1 MINRHSPILKGLT
14 PSQRAKARK
23 AIAQYEAERDPVMIA
38 KNKLEQELRRQGFI
52 DLKCEDR
59 VRELHQATRPRLL
72 EIQEQIEKL
81 DEERRAISKATY
93 DAESLIKGEPY
104 MLAYENPQVK
114 AYEEIWNQI
123 NTRHEAKMTEL
134 LESFKESEVA

>member
-1 MINRHSPILKGLT
+1 
-14 PSQRAKARK
+14 
-23 AIAQYEAERDPVMIA
+23 
-38 KNKLEQELRRQGFI
+38 
-52 DLKCEDR
+52 
-59 VRELHQATRPRLL
+59 
-72 EIQEQIEKL
+72 
-81 DEERRAISKATY
+81 
-93 DAESLIKGEPY
+93 